1 MYDLENGEYY
11 DYMMRLDQSRARKA
25 LIAVY
30 SNDNLT
36 LIQHFKNKNGKK
48 RFIWLQN
55 TNHQINLW
63 FSLQI
68 DDFSF
73 WFDPNSRSLER
84 WLFI

>member
-48 RFIWLQN
+48 KVYMTAKHKSSN
-55 TNHQINLW
+55 
-63 FSLQI
+63 
-68 DDFSF
+68 
-73 WFDPNSRSLER
+73 
-84 WLFI
+84 